1 MAGRRCFIPVCSIT
15 QCSGGTG
22 VRGSLTQCGGGV
34 RGLELRTVRLLSCFR
49 NIDKRLVIT
58 SKCVDIFTVGPKTIV
73 YNPNICRYISSDASD
88 KNPPAQSM
96 FGLSGEDR
104 NSDTKRAGPS
114 EPGGEKV
121 NYDRNFITA
130 IRAMQDFLLK
140 PG

>member
-15 QCSGGTG
+15 HCGGG
-22 VRGSLTQCGGGV
+22 GSGGV
-34 RGLELRTVRLLSCFR
+34 RGLELRTIRLLSCFR
-49 NIDKRLVIT
+49 NIDKRLEIT
-58 SKCVDIFTVGPKTIV
+58 SNCVDIFGPKTIV
-73 YNPNICRYISSDASD
+73 YNPNIGRYMSNDASD

-104 NSDTKRAGPS
+104 NAETKSAGPS

-121 NYDRNFITA
+121 NYDRNFITG